1 MATVEAMLIAEDL
14 LLLATDDES
23 GKITV
28 SSMELDPAL
37 AGAVIIDLVVAGR
50 INLDGDGRGAKVVVT
65 DSTPLGDP
73 VLDAALQ
80 SLMEKGPVKPGSAIS
95 RVAKGLRERVNVQL
109 EQRGL
114 HRREED
120 RVLGL
125 FPTTRWKAEDSGY
138 ENGMRNHLAG
148 VLLKG
153 LQPDGRSAAIISVL
167 TAANLLK
174 TVVDKPDLKTAKAR
188 GKEIGNDNWAA
199 DSVRKVIQ
207 ETQAAI
213 TTAAMVGA
221 TAAIA
226 GGSN

>member
-1 MATVEAMLIAEDL
+1 MLIAEDL
-14 LLLATDDES
+14 LLLATDDAS

-37 AGAVIIDLVVAGR
+37 AGAVVIDLVVAGR

-65 DSTPLGDP
+65 DSTPMGDP

-80 SLMEKGPVKPGSAIS
+80 SLIEKGPVKPGSAIS
-95 RVAKGLRERVNVQL
+95 RLAKGLRERVNIQL

-114 HRREED
+114 HRREEG

-138 ENGMRNHLAG
+138 ENGLRSHLAG

-153 LQPDGRSAAIISVL
+153 LPPDGRSAAIISVL

-174 TVVDKPDLKTAKAR
+174 TVVDKPDLKAAKAR
-188 GKEIGNDNWAA
+188 GKEIGDDNWAA
-199 DSVRKVIQ
+199 DSVRRVIQ

-213 TTAAMVGA
+213 STAVMVS
-221 TAAIA
+221 TVVVA